1 MWFPLEVFLYSTPEL
16 LEPALQPRS
25 RMVAT
30 TERDSSSNN
39 CTLVVNASLK
49 LLLLLRLL
57 QHLNF
62 IVVPPSRPLY
72 PNGVVMAVLAIW
84 SAAIGIWWYPRTK
97 STTEK
102 TVAPEA
108 TAENEWICG
117 RGYLS
122 SLVTEFSRR

>member
-72 PNGVVMAVLAIW
+72 PNGVVMALAEEHMEGP
-84 SAAIGIWWYPRTK
+84 AAQYTDAHHEG
-97 STTEK
+97 
-102 TVAPEA
+102 
-108 TAENEWICG
+108 G
-117 RGYLS
+117 RGRGLLGTTS
-122 SLVTEFSRR
+122 QGTAGGGVACNGVG